1 MKKAEELAEREGDR
15 EQIMEELE
23 QLKEAEKEIFE
34 SKDDEDQPQ
43 VSPDLPKQES
53 LD

>member
-1 MKKAEELAEREGDR
+1 MVRGGEGDR

-34 SKDDEDQPQ
+34 SKDDEEEQPA
-43 VSPDLPKQES
+43 VSPDLPK
-53 LD
+53 